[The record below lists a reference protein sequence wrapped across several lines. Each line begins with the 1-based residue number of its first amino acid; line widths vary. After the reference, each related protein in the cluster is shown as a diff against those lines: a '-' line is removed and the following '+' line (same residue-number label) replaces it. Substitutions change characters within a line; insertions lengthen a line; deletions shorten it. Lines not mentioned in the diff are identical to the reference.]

1 MRGNMGTLE
10 NMDIN
15 NISNLDSRITKEEVK
30 EKIYKDKN
38 IEKAI
43 KEGVEN
49 FLDNAELKKYSLDL
63 AAYSEYEYINNFVL
77 ITTEVLD
84 NGYILSD
91 IHIDVN
97 MIVYDYFLN
106 DNNKKEKFIA
116 LNNNYLIG
124 LNLKFFLKNIED
136 DIEDITVRYFSIYGF
151 CDNQKK

>member
-1 MRGNMGTLE
+1 MGTLE

-15 NISNLDSRITKEEVK
+15 NIKNSCGRISKEEVR

-49 FLDNAELKKYSLDL
+49 FLDNTELKKYYLDSG
-63 AAYSEYEYINNFVL
+63 AYTEYEYLNNFVL
-77 ITTEVLD
+77 ITTEILD
-84 NGYILSD
+84 DGYILSD

-97 MIVYDYFLN
+97 MIVNDYSLN
-106 DNNKKEKFIA
+106 ADNKKERFIA

-136 DIEDITVRYFSIYGF
+136 DIDDIQVRYFSVYGF
-151 CDNQKK
+151 SKNI

>member
-1 MRGNMGTLE
+1 MGTLE

-15 NISNLDSRITKEEVK
+15 NIVNSGSRITKEEVR

-43 KEGVEN
+43 REGIEN
-49 FLDNAELKKYSLDL
+49 FLDNTELKKYSLD
-63 AAYSEYEYINNFVL
+63 AASYSEYEYINNFVL

-97 MIVYDYFLN
+97 MIVYDYILN
-106 DNNKKEKFIA
+106 DNNKKEKFVA
-116 LNNNYLIG
+116 SNNNYLIG
-124 LNLKFFLKNIED
+124 FNLKFFLKNIEE
-136 DIEDITVRYFSIYGF
+136 DIEDIIVRYFSIYGF
-151 CDNQKK
+151 SNNRK

>member
-1 MRGNMGTLE
+1 MGTLE

-15 NISNLDSRITKEEVK
+15 NIANLDSRITKEEVR

-106 DNNKKEKFIA
+106 DKNKKEKFIA

-124 LNLKFFLKNIED
+124 FNLKFFLKNIED

>member
-1 MRGNMGTLE
+1 MGTLE

-15 NISNLDSRITKEEVK
+15 NIANSSGRITKEEAR

-49 FLDNAELKKYSLDL
+49 FLDNTELTKYSSDSG
-63 AAYSEYEYINNFVL
+63 AYSEYEYLNNFVL

-84 NGYILSD
+84 DGYILCD

-106 DNNKKEKFIA
+106 AASKKEKYIA

-136 DIEDITVRYFSIYGF
+136 DIEDIQVRYFSVYGF
-151 CDNQKK
+151 SDNKK

>member
-1 MRGNMGTLE
+1 MGTLE

-15 NISNLDSRITKEEVK
+15 NIVNSGSRITKEEVR

-43 KEGVEN
+43 REGIEN
-49 FLDNAELKKYSLDL
+49 FLDNTELKKYSLDS
-63 AAYSEYEYINNFVL
+63 ASYSEYEYINNFVL

-97 MIVYDYFLN
+97 MIVYDYILN
-106 DNNKKEKFIA
+106 DNNKKEKFVA
-116 LNNNYLIG
+116 SNNNYLIG
-124 LNLKFFLKNIED
+124 FNLKFFLKNIED
-136 DIEDITVRYFSIYGF
+136 DIEDIIVRYFSIYGF
-151 CDNQKK
+151 SDNRK

>member
-1 MRGNMGTLE
+1 MGTLE

-15 NISNLDSRITKEEVK
+15 NIKNSCGRISKEEVR

-49 FLDNAELKKYSLDL
+49 FLDNTKLKKYSLDSG
-63 AAYSEYEYINNFVL
+63 AYAEYEYLNNFVL

-97 MIVYDYFLN
+97 MIVNDYSLN
-106 DNNKKEKFIA
+106 ADNKKERFIA

-136 DIEDITVRYFSIYGF
+136 DIDDIQVRYFSVYGF
-151 CDNQKK
+151 SNNKK

>member
-15 NISNLDSRITKEEVK
+15 NIANSDSRITKEEVR

-49 FLDNAELKKYSLDL
+49 FLDNTELKKYSLDL

-124 LNLKFFLKNIED
+124 FNLKFFLKNIED

-151 CDNQKK
+151 CNNQKK

>member
-1 MRGNMGTLE
+1 MGTLE

-15 NISNLDSRITKEEVK
+15 NIVNSGSRITKEEVR

-43 KEGVEN
+43 REGIEN
-49 FLDNAELKKYSLDL
+49 FLDNTELKKYSLDS
-63 AAYSEYEYINNFVL
+63 ASYSEYEYINNFVL

-97 MIVYDYFLN
+97 MIVYDYILN
-106 DNNKKEKFIA
+106 DNNKKEKFVA
-116 LNNNYLIG
+116 SNNNYLIG
-124 LNLKFFLKNIED
+124 FNLKFFLKNIEE
-136 DIEDITVRYFSIYGF
+136 DIEDIIVRYFSIYGF
-151 CDNQKK
+151 SNNRK

>member
-1 MRGNMGTLE
+1 MGTLE

-15 NISNLDSRITKEEVK
+15 NIVNSGSRITKEGVR

-43 KEGVEN
+43 REGIEN
-49 FLDNAELKKYSLDL
+49 FLDNTELKKYSLDS
-63 AAYSEYEYINNFVL
+63 ASYSEYEYINNFVL

-97 MIVYDYFLN
+97 MIVYDYILN
-106 DNNKKEKFIA
+106 DNNKKEKFVA
-116 LNNNYLIG
+116 SNNNYLIG
-124 LNLKFFLKNIED
+124 FNLKFFLKNIED
-136 DIEDITVRYFSIYGF
+136 DIEDIIVRYFSIYGF
-151 CDNQKK
+151 SNNRK

>member
-1 MRGNMGTLE
+1 MGTLE

-15 NISNLDSRITKEEVK
+15 NIVNSNGRITKEEAR
-30 EKIYKDKN
+30 EKIYNDNN

-49 FLDNAELKKYSLDL
+49 FLDNTELQKYSSDSG
-63 AAYSEYEYINNFVL
+63 AYSEYEYLNNFVL
-77 ITTEVLD
+77 ITTEILD

-106 DNNKKEKFIA
+106 AEGKKEKYIA

-136 DIEDITVRYFSIYGF
+136 DIEDIQVRYFSIYGF
-151 CDNQKK
+151 SDNKK

>member
-1 MRGNMGTLE
+1 MGTLE

-15 NISNLDSRITKEEVK
+15 NIKNFCGRISKEEVR

-49 FLDNAELKKYSLDL
+49 FLDNAELKKYSSDSK
-63 AAYSEYEYINNFVL
+63 AYAEYEYINNFTL
-77 ITTEVLD
+77 ITAEILED
-84 NGYILSD
+84 GYILSD

-97 MIVYDYFLN
+97 MIIYDYSLKC
-106 DNNKKEKFIA
+106 DNKKERFIA

-136 DIEDITVRYFSIYGF
+136 DIEDIKVRYFSIYGF
-151 CDNQKK
+151 SNNKK

>member
-1 MRGNMGTLE
+1 MGTLE

-15 NISNLDSRITKEEVK
+15 NIANSSGRITKEEAR

-49 FLDNAELKKYSLDL
+49 FLDNTELQKYSSDSG
-63 AAYSEYEYINNFVL
+63 AYSEYEYLNNFVL

-84 NGYILSD
+84 DGYILCD

-106 DNNKKEKFIA
+106 AASKKEKYIA

-136 DIEDITVRYFSIYGF
+136 DIEDIQVRYFSVYGF
-151 CDNQKK
+151 SDNKK

>member
-1 MRGNMGTLE
+1 MGTLE

-15 NISNLDSRITKEEVK
+15 NIKNSCGRISKEEVR

-49 FLDNAELKKYSLDL
+49 FLDNTELQKYSSDSR
-63 AAYSEYEYINNFVL
+63 AYSEYEYLNNFVL
-77 ITTEVLD
+77 ITTEILD
-84 NGYILSD
+84 DGYILCD

-97 MIVYDYFLN
+97 MIVNDYSLN
-106 DNNKKEKFIA
+106 ADNKKERFIA

-124 LNLKFFLKNIED
+124 LNLKFFLK
-136 DIEDITVRYFSIYGF
+136 DIEDNIDDIQVRYFSIYGF
-151 CDNQKK
+151 SNNKK

>member
-15 NISNLDSRITKEEVK
+15 NIANSDSRITKEEVR

-124 LNLKFFLKNIED
+124 FNLKFFLKNIED

-151 CDNQKK
+151 CNNQKK

>member
-1 MRGNMGTLE
+1 MGTLE

-15 NISNLDSRITKEEVK
+15 NIKNSCGRISKEEVR

-49 FLDNAELKKYSLDL
+49 FLDNTELKKYYLDSGTY
-63 AAYSEYEYINNFVL
+63 AEYEYLNNFVL
-77 ITTEVLD
+77 ITTEILD
-84 NGYILSD
+84 DGYILSD

-97 MIVYDYFLN
+97 MIVNDYSLN
-106 DNNKKEKFIA
+106 ADNKKERFIA

-136 DIEDITVRYFSIYGF
+136 DIDDIQVRYFSVYGF
-151 CDNQKK
+151 SNNKK

>member
-1 MRGNMGTLE
+1 MGTLE

-15 NISNLDSRITKEEVK
+15 NIKNSCGRISKEEVR

-49 FLDNAELKKYSLDL
+49 FLDNTELKKYSLDSG
-63 AAYSEYEYINNFVL
+63 AYTEYEYLNNFVL
-77 ITTEVLD
+77 ITTEILED
-84 NGYILSD
+84 GYILSD

-97 MIVYDYFLN
+97 MIVNDYSLN
-106 DNNKKEKFIA
+106 ADNKKERFIA

-136 DIEDITVRYFSIYGF
+136 DIDDIQVRYFSVYGF
-151 CDNQKK
+151 NKNI

>member
-1 MRGNMGTLE
+1 MGTLE

-15 NISNLDSRITKEEVK
+15 NIKNACGRISKEEVR

-49 FLDNAELKKYSLDL
+49 FLDNTELQKYSSDSG
-63 AAYSEYEYINNFVL
+63 AYSEYEYLNNFVL
-77 ITTEVLD
+77 ITTEILED
-84 NGYILSD
+84 GYILSD

-97 MIVYDYFLN
+97 MIVNDYSLN
-106 DNNKKEKFIA
+106 ADNKKERFIA

-124 LNLKFFLKNIED
+124 LNLKFFLKDIED
-136 DIEDITVRYFSIYGF
+136 DIDDIQVRYFSIYGF
-151 CDNQKK
+151 SNNKK

>member
-1 MRGNMGTLE
+1 MGTLE

-15 NISNLDSRITKEEVK
+15 NIANSNDRISKEEAR

-49 FLDNAELKKYSLDL
+49 FLDNTELQKYSSDSG
-63 AAYSEYEYINNFVL
+63 AYSEYEYLNNFVL
-77 ITTEVLD
+77 ITTEVLYD
-84 NGYILSD
+84 GYILCD

-106 DNNKKEKFIA
+106 EASKKEKYIA

-136 DIEDITVRYFSIYGF
+136 DIEDIQVRYFSVYGF
-151 CDNQKK
+151 SDNKK

>member
-1 MRGNMGTLE
+1 MGTLE

-15 NISNLDSRITKEEVK
+15 NIANSNGRITKEEAR

-49 FLDNAELKKYSLDL
+49 FLDNIELKKYSLESG
-63 AAYSEYEYINNFVL
+63 AYSEYEYLNNFVL

-97 MIVYDYFLN
+97 MIVNDYFLN
-106 DNNKKEKFIA
+106 SDNKKEKYIA

-136 DIEDITVRYFSIYGF
+136 DIEDIQVRYFSIYGF
-151 CDNQKK
+151 SNNKK

>member
-1 MRGNMGTLE
+1 MGTLE

-15 NISNLDSRITKEEVK
+15 NISNLDSRITKEKVR

-136 DIEDITVRYFSIYGF
+136 DIEDISVRYFSIYGF

>member
-1 MRGNMGTLE
+1 MGTLE

-15 NISNLDSRITKEEVK
+15 NIVNSNGGITKEEAR

-49 FLDNAELKKYSLDL
+49 FLDNAELQKYSSDSG
-63 AAYSEYEYINNFVL
+63 AYSEYEYLNNFVL
-77 ITTEVLD
+77 ITTEILD

-106 DNNKKEKFIA
+106 AEGKKEKYIA

-136 DIEDITVRYFSIYGF
+136 DIEDIQVRYFSIYGF
-151 CDNQKK
+151 SDNKK

>member
-15 NISNLDSRITKEEVK
+15 NIANSDSRITKEEVR

-116 LNNNYLIG
+116 LNNNYFIG

>member
-1 MRGNMGTLE
+1 MGTLE

-15 NISNLDSRITKEEVK
+15 NIVNSNGRITKEEAR
-30 EKIYKDKN
+30 EKIYKDNN

-49 FLDNAELKKYSLDL
+49 FLDNAELQKYSSDSG
-63 AAYSEYEYINNFVL
+63 AYSEYEYLNNFVL
-77 ITTEVLD
+77 ITTEILD

-106 DNNKKEKFIA
+106 AEGKKEKYIA

-136 DIEDITVRYFSIYGF
+136 DIEDIQVRYFSIYGF
-151 CDNQKK
+151 SDNKK

>member
-1 MRGNMGTLE
+1 M
-10 NMDIN
+10 
-15 NISNLDSRITKEEVK
+15 SKEEVR

-49 FLDNAELKKYSLDL
+49 FLDNTELKKYSLYSG
-63 AAYSEYEYINNFVL
+63 AYAEYEYLNNFVL
-77 ITTEVLD
+77 ITTEILED
-84 NGYILSD
+84 GYILSD

-97 MIVYDYFLN
+97 MIVNDYSLN
-106 DNNKKEKFIA
+106 ADNKKEIFIA

-136 DIEDITVRYFSIYGF
+136 DIDDIQVRYFSVYGF
-151 CDNQKK
+151 SNNKK

>member
-1 MRGNMGTLE
+1 MGTLE

-15 NISNLDSRITKEEVK
+15 NIANSSGRITKEEAR

-49 FLDNAELKKYSLDL
+49 FLDNTELTKYSSDSG
-63 AAYSEYEYINNFVL
+63 AYSEYEYINNFVL

-106 DNNKKEKFIA
+106 AENKKEKYIV

-136 DIEDITVRYFSIYGF
+136 DIEDIQVRYFSVYGF
-151 CDNQKK
+151 SDNKK

>member
-1 MRGNMGTLE
+1 MGTLE

-15 NISNLDSRITKEEVK
+15 NIVNSGSRITKEEIR

-43 KEGVEN
+43 REGIEN
-49 FLDNAELKKYSLDL
+49 FLDNTELKKYSLDS
-63 AAYSEYEYINNFVL
+63 ASYSEYEYINNFVL

-97 MIVYDYFLN
+97 MIVYDYILN
-106 DNNKKEKFIA
+106 DNNKKEKFVA
-116 LNNNYLIG
+116 SNNNYLIG
-124 LNLKFFLKNIED
+124 FNLKFLLKNIED
-136 DIEDITVRYFSIYGF
+136 DIEDIIVRYFSIYGF
-151 CDNQKK
+151 SDNRK

>member
-1 MRGNMGTLE
+1 MGTLE
-10 NMDIN
+10 NLDIN
-15 NISNLDSRITKEEVK
+15 NIKNSCGRISKEEVR

-49 FLDNAELKKYSLDL
+49 FLDNTEFKKYSLDSG
-63 AAYSEYEYINNFVL
+63 AYAEYEYLNNFVL
-77 ITTEVLD
+77 ITTEILED
-84 NGYILSD
+84 GYILSD

-97 MIVYDYFLN
+97 MIVNDYSLN
-106 DNNKKEKFIA
+106 ADNKKERFIA

-136 DIEDITVRYFSIYGF
+136 NIDDIQVRYFSVYGF
-151 CDNQKK
+151 SNNKK

>member
-1 MRGNMGTLE
+1 MGTLE

-15 NISNLDSRITKEEVK
+15 NIVNSGSRITKEEIR

-43 KEGVEN
+43 REGIEN
-49 FLDNAELKKYSLDL
+49 FLDNTELKKYSLDS
-63 AAYSEYEYINNFVL
+63 ASYSEYEYINNFVL

-97 MIVYDYFLN
+97 MIVYDYILN
-106 DNNKKEKFIA
+106 DNNKKEKFVA
-116 LNNNYLIG
+116 SNNNYLIG
-124 LNLKFFLKNIED
+124 FNLKFFLKNIED
-136 DIEDITVRYFSIYGF
+136 DIEDIIVRYFSIYGF
-151 CDNQKK
+151 SNNRK

>member
-1 MRGNMGTLE
+1 MGTLE

-15 NISNLDSRITKEEVK
+15 NIANSRGRITKEEAR

-49 FLDNAELKKYSLDL
+49 FLDNTELQKYSSDSG
-63 AAYSEYEYINNFVL
+63 AYSEYEYLNNFVL

-84 NGYILSD
+84 DGYILCD

-106 DNNKKEKFIA
+106 EASKKEKYIA

-124 LNLKFFLKNIED
+124 LNLKFFLRKIED
-136 DIEDITVRYFSIYGF
+136 DIEDIQVRYFSIYGF
-151 CDNQKK
+151 SDNKK

>member
-1 MRGNMGTLE
+1 MGTLE

-15 NISNLDSRITKEEVK
+15 NIANSNDRITKEEAR

-49 FLDNAELKKYSLDL
+49 FLDNTELQKYSSDSG
-63 AAYSEYEYINNFVL
+63 AYSEYEYLNNFVL
-77 ITTEVLD
+77 ITTEVLYD
-84 NGYILSD
+84 GYILCD

-106 DNNKKEKFIA
+106 EASKKEKYIA

-124 LNLKFFLKNIED
+124 LNLKSFLKNIED
-136 DIEDITVRYFSIYGF
+136 DIEDIQVRYFSVYGF
-151 CDNQKK
+151 SDNKK

>member
-1 MRGNMGTLE
+1 MGTLE

-15 NISNLDSRITKEEVK
+15 NIANSSGRITKEEAR

-49 FLDNAELKKYSLDL
+49 FLDNTELQKYSSDSG
-63 AAYSEYEYINNFVL
+63 AYSEYEYLNNFVL

-84 NGYILSD
+84 DGYILCD

-106 DNNKKEKFIA
+106 EASKKEKYIA

-136 DIEDITVRYFSIYGF
+136 DIEDIQVRYFSVYGF
-151 CDNQKK
+151 SDNKK

>member
-1 MRGNMGTLE
+1 MGTLE

-15 NISNLDSRITKEEVK
+15 NIKNSCGRISKEEVR

-49 FLDNAELKKYSLDL
+49 FLDNTELKKYSLDSG
-63 AAYSEYEYINNFVL
+63 AYTEYEYLNNFVL
-77 ITTEVLD
+77 ITTEILD
-84 NGYILSD
+84 DGYILSD

-97 MIVYDYFLN
+97 MIVSDYSLN
-106 DNNKKEKFIA
+106 ADNKKERFIA

-124 LNLKFFLKNIED
+124 LNLKFFLKDIED
-136 DIEDITVRYFSIYGF
+136 DIDDIQVRYFSIYGF
-151 CDNQKK
+151 SNNKK

>member
-1 MRGNMGTLE
+1 MGTLE

-15 NISNLDSRITKEEVK
+15 NIVNSGSRITKEEVR

-43 KEGVEN
+43 REGIEN
-49 FLDNAELKKYSLDL
+49 FLDNTELKKYSLDS
-63 AAYSEYEYINNFVL
+63 ASYSEYEYINNFVL

-97 MIVYDYFLN
+97 MIVYDYILN
-106 DNNKKEKFIA
+106 DNNKKEKFVA
-116 LNNNYLIG
+116 SNNNYLIG
-124 LNLKFFLKNIED
+124 FNLKFFLKNIED
-136 DIEDITVRYFSIYGF
+136 DIEDIIVRYFSIYGF
-151 CDNQKK
+151 SNNRK

>member
-1 MRGNMGTLE
+1 MGTLE

-15 NISNLDSRITKEEVK
+15 NIANSSGRITKEEAR

-49 FLDNAELKKYSLDL
+49 FLDNTELTKYSSDSG
-63 AAYSEYEYINNFVL
+63 AYSEYEYINNFVL

-106 DNNKKEKFIA
+106 AENKKEKYIV

-136 DIEDITVRYFSIYGF
+136 DIEDIQVRYFSVYGF
-151 CDNQKK
+151 SKNL